1 MVSKLSKYF
10 ILFAFVFIAAININ
24 AQSDAG
30 TSNGRAPVKDDV
42 PKNIQET
49 LDKHRIDQ
57 AKKDH
62 DEMIERG
69 EEALKLSEELEKSV
83 ANNNKISPQEQAKL
97 VRLEKII
104 KKIRN
109 ELGGDDDD
117 GAAVEEKNGGKWRG
131 CFRFSFYDS
140 FSAAVNRRQ
149 NRQSPQIFVGKTPGL
164 RDCALKII
172 FAEFAEGLR
181 NIKTRYAVTDKNAEI
196 LADNLL
202 HHKICK
208 KIRIF
213 QLIGGFNRI

>member
-1 MVSKLSKYF
+1 MVNKLSKYF

-117 GAAVEEKNGGKWRG
+117 GAAVEEKTEANGEAVLIEEKSPALASAVKKLQSMATKLVDELKKTT
-131 CFRFSFYDS
+131 RFTVSVV
-140 FSAAVNRRQ
+140 AI
-149 NRQSPQIFVGKTPGL
+149 QSSNSL
-164 RDCALKII
+164 LKILK
-172 FAEFAEGLR
+172 F
-181 NIKTRYAVTDKNAEI
+181 
-196 LADNLL
+196 
-202 HHKICK
+202 
-208 KIRIF
+208 IRF
-213 QLIGGFNRI
+213 RK